1 MQKNYYHAHLTGR
14 TASLEYIYGHQ
25 NFPLPITLRNPDDQ

>member
-1 MQKNYYHAHLTGR
+1 MQKSSYHAYKKN
-14 TASLEYIYGHQ
+14 SPLEYIYGHQ